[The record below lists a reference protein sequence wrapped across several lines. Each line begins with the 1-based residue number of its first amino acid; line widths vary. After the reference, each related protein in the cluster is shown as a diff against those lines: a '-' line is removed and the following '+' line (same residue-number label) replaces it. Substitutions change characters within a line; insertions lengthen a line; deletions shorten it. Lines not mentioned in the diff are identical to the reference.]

1 LTAISEE
8 FGAFMTIH
16 FVLSHPAVSENI
28 GFACRAINTMGF
40 GSLRLVNPTDH
51 LSQQAKKTAYGS
63 HDILENAV
71 VYSSL
76 GDALNDIDLSI
87 ATTAKK
93 RLGRHDC
100 HSPGKVSNLLQ
111 EKGTTINNVA
121 IVFGSERDGLTK
133 EEIGLCDLI
142 SSIPLAT
149 PHPSLNLAQSVL
161 IYAWEL
167 SKTSFSGKAN
177 PPIEVM
183 EESVQK
189 ALKEKALKVLNDLDV
204 PRQPSLYNRLKD
216 RLMTADAEDT
226 KLMLALAR
234 FIEHRLKPR

>member
-1 LTAISEE
+1 
-8 FGAFMTIH
+8 MTIH

-40 GSLRLVNPTDH
+40 GSLRLVNPTDY
-51 LSQQAKKTAYGS
+51 LSLQAKKTAYGS

-76 GDALNDIDLSI
+76 ADALSDIDLSI

-93 RLGRHDC
+93 RLGRHDY
-100 HSPGKVSNLLQ
+100 HSPEKVSNLLQ
-111 EKGTTINNVA
+111 EKGTTIDNVA

-133 EEIGLCDLI
+133 EEIGHCDLI
-142 SSIPLAT
+142 SSIPLAA

-167 SKTSFSGKAN
+167 SKVFSQAKPVLSNQGVA
-177 PPIEVM
+177 
-183 EESVQK
+183 ESAQK
-189 ALKEKALKVLNDLDV
+189 LLREKAVKLLDSLDV
-204 PRQPSLYNRLKD
+204 SRQPSLYNRLKD
-216 RLMTADAEDT
+216 RLMTADADDT
-226 KLMLALAR
+226 KLMLALTK
-234 FIEHRLKPR
+234 FLQQKLKNNS

>member
-1 LTAISEE
+1 
-8 FGAFMTIH
+8 MTIH

-28 GFACRAINTMGF
+28 GFASRAINAMGF

-51 LSQQAKKTAYGS
+51 LSQQARKTAYGS
-63 HDILENAV
+63 HDILESAL
-71 VYSSL
+71 VYPSL
-76 GDALNDIDLSI
+76 ADALSDIDLSI

-93 RLGRHDC
+93 RLGRHDY
-100 HSPGKVSNLLQ
+100 HSPEKVGNLLQ
-111 EKGTTINNVA
+111 EKGRTINSVA

-133 EEIGLCDLI
+133 EEIGMCDLI
-142 SSIPLAT
+142 SSIPLAA

-167 SKTSFSGKAN
+167 SKASFSSKAK
-177 PPIEVM
+177 PPKKEA
-183 EESVQK
+183 EEGAQK
-189 ALKEKALKVLNDLDV
+189 ALKEKAKKVLSDLDV

-226 KLMLALAR
+226 RLMLALAR
-234 FIEHRLKPR
+234 FIEHRLKNQ

>member
-1 LTAISEE
+1 
-8 FGAFMTIH
+8 MTIH
-16 FVLSHPAVSENI
+16 FILSHPAVSENI
-28 GFACRAINTMGF
+28 GFASRAIKTMGF
-40 GSLRLVNPTDH
+40 GSLRLVHPTDH
-51 LSQQAKKTAYGS
+51 LSQQARKTAYGS
-63 HDILENAV
+63 HDILESALF
-71 VYSSL
+71 YPSL
-76 GDALNDIDLSI
+76 ADALSDIDLSI

-93 RLGRHDC
+93 RLGRHDY
-100 HSPGKVSNLLQ
+100 HSPERVGNLLQ
-111 EKGTTINNVA
+111 EKGRTINSVA

-142 SSIPLAT
+142 SSIPLAA

-177 PPIEVM
+177 PPKEAA
-183 EESVQK
+183 EEGVQK

-216 RLMTADAEDT
+216 RLMTADADDT

-234 FIEHRLKPR
+234 FIEHRLRSDK